1 MTINAIICTRTAET
15 VSQTTDKL
23 FQFLVSCGIK
33 ISVMSGAKSIFK
45 AYKGAFERLNP
56 SDEDIFIFC
65 HDDIEIRENPVQ
77 FVDKLR
83 RELSLPETGFVGP
96 AGTTHLSENAVWWDQ
111 ALWKEGK
118 HRGKVWH
125 LQEEP
130 GLLNNRNIVEY
141 PTEYGPPDDVV
152 ALDGL
157 FLAARADVIRK
168 IGLEKPKYF
177 EGEWD
182 FYDIH
187 YTTTAFKEG
196 FTNKAIDLNIL
207 HHSRGELVGRDS
219 WHKNRAAFIAQ
230 NELPM
235 KIEE

>member
-1 MTINAIICTRTAET
+1 MTIHAIICTRTAET

-23 FQFLVSCGIK
+23 FQFLVSCGIQ

-45 AYKGAFERLNP
+45 AYQGAFDRLNP
-56 SDEDIFIFC
+56 ADDDICIFC
-65 HDDIEIRENPVQ
+65 HDDIELRENPVE
-77 FVDKLR
+77 FVNKLKAAC
-83 RELSLPETGFVGP
+83 SLPETGFVGA

-111 ALWKEGK
+111 NMWQQGK
-118 HRGKVWH
+118 HKGKVWH
-125 LQEEP
+125 IQTEP
-130 GLLNNRNIVEY
+130 GMLNNVKITEY
-141 PTEYGPPDDVV
+141 LTTYGPPDDVV

-168 IGLEKPKYF
+168 IGLQKPEYF

-196 FTNKAIDLNIL
+196 YTNKVMDLNIL
-207 HHSRGELVGRDS
+207 HNSRGELVGRDS
-219 WHKNRAAFIAQ
+219 WHKNRAAFIAN

>member
-1 MTINAIICTRTAET
+1 MTIHAIICTRSAKE
-15 VSQTTDKL
+15 VSKTTDNL
-23 FQFLVSCGIK
+23 LQFFVQCGIK
-33 ISVMSGAKSIFK
+33 ISLMSGASSIFK
-45 AYKGAFERLNP
+45 AYQGAFEKINP
-56 SDEDIFIFC
+56 NDDDICIFC
-65 HDDIEIRENPVQ
+65 HDDIELKENSVQ
-77 FVDKLR
+77 FVDKLNR
-83 RELSLPETGFVGP
+83 ACSLPETGFVGP
-96 AGTTHLSENAVWWDQ
+96 AGTTHLSENAIWWDQ
-111 ALWKEGK
+111 NAWKAGL

-125 LQEEP
+125 LNEMGVP
-130 GLLNNRNIVEY
+130 Y
-141 PTEYGPPDDVV
+141 ATEYGPPDDVV

-230 NELPM
+230 NDLPM
-235 KIEE
+235 KIES

>member
-1 MTINAIICTRTAET
+1 MSIHAIICTRTAET

-23 FQFLVSCGIK
+23 FRFLVECNIQLT
-33 ISVMSGAKSIFK
+33 VMSGASSIFK
-45 AYKGAFERLNP
+45 AYEGAFERLSPDDN
-56 SDEDIFIFC
+56 DIIIFC
-65 HDDIEIRENPVQ
+65 HDDIELREDPVQ

-83 RELSLPETGFVGP
+83 RLCALPETGFVGP

-111 ALWKEGK
+111 TIWQAGG

-125 LQEEP
+125 LGEM
-130 GLLNNRNIVEY
+130 NRPY
-141 PTEYGPPDDVV
+141 LTEYGPPDDVV

-187 YTTTAFKEG
+187 YTTSAFKEG
-196 FTNKAIDLNIL
+196 FVNKVIDLNIL
-207 HHSRGELVGRDS
+207 HNSRGELVGRDS
-219 WHKNRAAFIAQ
+219 WHKNRLAFIEN
-230 NELPM
+230 NELPI
-235 KIEE
+235 KIED